1 MRWPPWSSATVK
13 RRPTEAAGKHASAS
27 HRVRI
32 VGGRWK
38 RTPLSV
44 PQVAGLRPTPDRV
57 RETLVNWLGQD
68 LSGLR
73 CLDAFAGSGA
83 LGLEAASR
91 GAAHVLMIERDRV
104 ALAAI
109 RSAIERLGGTQ
120 AQVELVSGDALAEMQ
135 RRSAVGERFDLVF
148 LDPPF
153 GDEALL
159 VEALRR
165 LPPLLAPGAL
175 VYVETAEAWP
185 GSDPPAQFRVA
196 RAGRAGAVHY
206 HLLVHEPD
214 AGDVTAAKEL
224 QA

>member
-1 MRWPPWSSATVK
+1 M
-13 RRPTEAAGKHASAS
+13 
-27 HRVRI
+27 RI

-44 PQVAGLRPTPDRV
+44 PAVAGLRPTPDRV
-57 RETLVNWLGQD
+57 RETLFNWLGQD

-73 CLDAFAGSGA
+73 CLDAFSGSGA

-104 ALAAI
+104 AMAAI
-109 RSAIERLGGTQ
+109 RSAIERLGATP
-120 AQVELVSGDALAEMQ
+120 AQIELVAGDALAEM
-135 RRSAVGERFDLVF
+135 RRRAGAGERFDLVF
-148 LDPPF
+148 VDPPF

-159 VEALRR
+159 TEAMRR

-175 VYVETAEAWP
+175 VYVECATAWP
-185 GSDPPAQFRVA
+185 ESAAPGSQAQFRVV

-206 HLLVHEPD
+206 HLLVHETD
-214 AGDVTAAKEL
+214 AGDGTAAKEL